1 MKILINNLNSYPEL
15 FNEYENI
22 FDKYNVRKIKITEE
36 KLVKFYSKDILKIG
50 KELILFYIEV
60 ESLDFLLQLEKD
72 LKKECGGSNALIFRT
87 LENGEYCETI
97 DDRYIDN

>member
-36 KLVKFYSKDILKIG
+36 KLVKFYSKDVLKIG

-72 LKKECGGSNALIFRT
+72 LKKECEIGRASCR
-87 LENGEYCETI
+87 E
-97 DDRYIDN
+97 RV